1 MRTLYIDCSMGI
13 AGDMFTGA
21 LLDLFPEKE
30 EITAQLNALGIP
42 GVQYQISRTQKC
54 GIEGTH
60 MTVSIHGEVEGE
72 HFHTHDQDEQG
83 HDHDH
88 DHDHEHEH
96 GHGHYHEHDHDHSH
110 DHHHEHDHDH
120 SHDHHHDHDHSHD
133 HHHDHDHSL
142 DHHEHDHHGHTHTH
156 TGMHAIEHIVWDL
169 HLPEKVERDVLAV
182 YRIIAEAER
191 QVNGMPVTEIHFHEV
206 GTMDAVADV
215 TAVCFLLDRLGV
227 EEIVC
232 SPVHAGCGE
241 VHCAHVILPV
251 PAPAT
256 ANILKGIPIYSDGT
270 RGELTTP
277 TGAALLKHFVNR
289 FEAMPPM
296 TVDSIGYGMGTKDFG
311 KANCVRLLLGK
322 TGQQTAA
329 SGMTGEPNENSLP
342 DEVKELASDQDNLK
356 DQVTELACN
365 LDDMTAEGIGFAM
378 DCLLEAGA
386 LDVYTIAINMK
397 KNRPGTMLCV
407 LTKEEKKEEMIRL
420 LFKHTTTIGIR
431 ETMMHR
437 SILKRETE
445 TIHTPCGTVRCKK
458 VSGYGIERQK
468 LEYEDL
474 ARIAREQNLSLSD
487 VRMLVE
493 TAKAED

>member
-60 MTVSIHGEVEGE
+60 MTVSIYGEVEGE
-72 HFHTHDQDEQG
+72 HLHTHG
-83 HDHDH
+83 
-88 DHDHEHEH
+88 HDHEHHHEH
-96 GHGHYHEHDHDHSH
+96 EFGLDHDHDHSH
-110 DHHHEHDHDH
+110 DHDHG
-120 SHDHHHDHDHSHD
+120 HHHDHDHEHSHGHD
-133 HHHDHDHSL
+133 HEHDHGHSH
-142 DHHEHDHHGHTHTH
+142 DHHEHDHHGHTHSH

-182 YRIIAEAER
+182 YRIIAEAES
-191 QVNGMPVTEIHFHEV
+191 QVHGMPVTEIHFHEV

-232 SPVHAGCGE
+232 SPVHVGCGE
-241 VHCAHVILPV
+241 VHCAHGILPV

-256 ANILKGIPIYSDGT
+256 ANILKEIPIYSDGT

-277 TGAALLKHFVNR
+277 TGAALLKHFVSR
-289 FEAMPPM
+289 FEGMPPM
-296 TVDSIGYGMGTKDFG
+296 TVSSIGYGMGTKDFG
-311 KANCVRLLLGK
+311 KANCVRLLLGE
-322 TGQQTAA
+322 TGQQAA
-329 SGMTGEPNENSLP
+329 AIITTGESTSNRLQDQVTGFACNP
-342 DEVKELASDQDNLK
+342 DEQK

-431 ETMMHR
+431 EMVMHR

-445 TIHTPCGTVRCKK
+445 TIHTPCGAVRCKK
-458 VSGYGIERQK
+458 VYGYGTERQK

-487 VRMLVE
+487 IRMLVE
-493 TAKAED
+493 TAIIED

>member
-30 EITAQLNALGIP
+30 EITAQLNALGLP

-72 HFHTHDQDEQG
+72 HYHTHDQDE
-83 HDHDH
+83 HK
-88 DHDHEHEH
+88 H
-96 GHGHYHEHDHDHSH
+96 GHEHDHSHEYEHDHSH
-110 DHHHEHDHDH
+110 DHHHD
-120 SHDHHHDHDHSHD
+120 HDHDHSHD

-182 YRIIAEAER
+182 YRIIAEAES
-191 QVNGMPVTEIHFHEV
+191 QVHGMPVTDIHFHEV

-215 TAVCFLLDRLGV
+215 TAVCFLLDRLSAD
-227 EEIVC
+227 EIVC
-232 SPVHAGCGE
+232 SPVHVGCGE
-241 VHCAHVILPV
+241 VHCAHGILPV

-431 ETMMHR
+431 ETVMHR

-487 VRMLVE
+487 IRMLVE

>member
-30 EITAQLNALGIP
+30 EITAQLNALGLP

-60 MTVSIHGEVEGE
+60 MTVSIYGEVEGE
-72 HFHTHDQDEQG
+72 HLHTHG
-83 HDHDH
+83 
-88 DHDHEHEH
+88 HDHEHEF
-96 GHGHYHEHDHDHSH
+96 GLDHDHDHSH
-110 DHHHEHDHDH
+110 DHDHG
-120 SHDHHHDHDHSHD
+120 HHHDHDHSHG
-133 HHHDHDHSL
+133 HDHEHDHGHSH
-142 DHHEHDHHGHTHTH
+142 DHHEHDHHGHTHSH
-156 TGMHAIEHIVWDL
+156 AGMHAIEHIVWDL

-182 YRIIAEAER
+182 YRIIAEAES
-191 QVNGMPVTEIHFHEV
+191 QVHGMPVTEIHFHEV

-232 SPVHAGCGE
+232 SPVHVGCGE
-241 VHCAHVILPV
+241 VHCAHGILPV

-277 TGAALLKHFVNR
+277 TGAALLKHFVSR
-289 FEAMPPM
+289 FEGMPPM
-296 TVDSIGYGMGTKDFG
+296 TVSSIGYGMGTKDFG
-311 KANCVRLLLGK
+311 KANCVRLLLGE
-322 TGQQTAA
+322 TGQQAA
-329 SGMTGEPNENSLP
+329 AIITTGESTSNRLQDQVTGLACDP
-342 DEVKELASDQDNLK
+342 DDLK

-365 LDDMTAEGIGFAM
+365 LDDMTAEEIGFAM
-378 DCLLEAGA
+378 DRLLEAGA

-431 ETMMHR
+431 ETVMHR

-445 TIHTPCGTVRCKK
+445 TIHTPCGAVRCKK
-458 VSGYGIERQK
+458 VSGYGTERQK

-474 ARIAREQNLSLSD
+474 ARIAREQDLSLSD

-493 TAKAED
+493 TAIIED

>member
-30 EITAQLNALGIP
+30 EITAQLNALGLP

-72 HFHTHDQDEQG
+72 HYHTHDQDEHKHG
-83 HDHDH
+83 HEHDHS
-88 DHDHEHEH
+88 HEHE
-96 GHGHYHEHDHDHSH
+96 HDHSH
-110 DHHHEHDHDH
+110 DHHHD
-120 SHDHHHDHDHSHD
+120 HDHDHSHD

-182 YRIIAEAER
+182 YRIIAEAES
-191 QVNGMPVTEIHFHEV
+191 QVHGMPVTDIHFHEV

-215 TAVCFLLDRLGV
+215 TAVCFLLDRLSAD
-227 EEIVC
+227 EIVC
-232 SPVHAGCGE
+232 SPVHVGCGE
-241 VHCAHVILPV
+241 VHCAHGILPV

-487 VRMLVE
+487 IRMLVE

>member
-13 AGDMFTGA
+13 AGDMFAGA

-88 DHDHEHEH
+88 EHEHEH
-96 GHGHYHEHDHDHSH
+96 GHGHYHEHDHDHDH

-120 SHDHHHDHDHSHD
+120 SHDHHHDY
-133 HHHDHDHSL
+133 DHSL
-142 DHHEHDHHGHTHTH
+142 DHHGHTHTH
-156 TGMHAIEHIVWDL
+156 TGMHAIEHIVWNL

-182 YRIIAEAER
+182 YRIIAEAES
-191 QVNGMPVTEIHFHEV
+191 QVHGMPVTEIHFHEV
-206 GTMDAVADV
+206 GMMDAVADV
-215 TAVCFLLDRLGV
+215 PAVCFLLDRLGAD
-227 EEIVC
+227 EIVC
-232 SPVHAGCGE
+232 SPVHVGCGE
-241 VHCAHVILPV
+241 VHCAHGILPV

-311 KANCVRLLLGK
+311 KANCVRLLLGE
-322 TGQQTAA
+322 TGQQAA
-329 SGMTGEPNENSLP
+329 AIITTGESTSNRLQDQVTGLACNP
-342 DEVKELASDQDNLK
+342 DELK

-474 ARIAREQNLSLSD
+474 ARIAREENLSLSD

>member
-1 MRTLYIDCSMGI
+1 
-13 AGDMFTGA
+13 
-21 LLDLFPEKE
+21 
-30 EITAQLNALGIP
+30 
-42 GVQYQISRTQKC
+42 
-54 GIEGTH
+54 
-60 MTVSIHGEVEGE
+60 
-72 HFHTHDQDEQG
+72 
-83 HDHDH
+83 
-88 DHDHEHEH
+88 
-96 GHGHYHEHDHDHSH
+96 
-110 DHHHEHDHDH
+110 
-120 SHDHHHDHDHSHD
+120 
-133 HHHDHDHSL
+133 
-142 DHHEHDHHGHTHTH
+142 
-156 TGMHAIEHIVWDL
+156 MHAIEHIVWNL

-182 YRIIAEAER
+182 YRIIAEAES
-191 QVNGMPVTEIHFHEV
+191 QVHGMPVTDIHFHEA
-206 GTMDAVADV
+206 GTMDAVPDV
-215 TAVCFLLDRLGV
+215 TAVCFLLDRLGA

-232 SPVHAGCGE
+232 SPVHVGCGG
-241 VHCAHVILPV
+241 VHCADGILPV

-407 LTKEEKKEEMIRL
+407 LTKEEKKEEMIGL

-431 ETMMHR
+431 ETVMHR

-445 TIHTPCGTVRCKK
+445 TIHTPCGAVRCKK
-458 VSGYGIERQK
+458 VSGYGTERQK

>member
-72 HFHTHDQDEQG
+72 HYHTHDQDEHKHG
-83 HDHDH
+83 HEHDHS
-88 DHDHEHEH
+88 HEHEH
-96 GHGHYHEHDHDHSH
+96 DHSHEHEHDHG
-110 DHHHEHDHDH
+110 HHHEHDH
-120 SHDHHHDHDHSHD
+120 SHDHHHDHG
-133 HHHDHDHSL
+133 
-142 DHHEHDHHGHTHTH
+142 HDHHGHTHMH

-182 YRIIAEAER
+182 YRIIAEAES
-191 QVNGMPVTEIHFHEV
+191 QVHGMPVTEIHFHEV

-232 SPVHAGCGE
+232 SPVHVGCGE
-241 VHCAHVILPV
+241 VHCAHGILPV

-277 TGAALLKHFVNR
+277 TGAALLKHFVSR
-289 FEAMPPM
+289 FEGMPPM
-296 TVDSIGYGMGTKDFG
+296 TVSSIGYGMGTKDFG
-311 KANCVRLLLGK
+311 KANCVRLLLGE
-322 TGQQTAA
+322 TGQQAA
-329 SGMTGEPNENSLP
+329 AIITTGESTSNRLQDQVTGLACDP
-342 DEVKELASDQDNLK
+342 DDLK

-365 LDDMTAEGIGFAM
+365 LDDMTAEEIGFAM
-378 DCLLEAGA
+378 DRLLEAGA

-407 LTKEEKKEEMIRL
+407 LTKKEKKEEMIRL

-431 ETMMHR
+431 ETVMHR

-445 TIHTPCGTVRCKK
+445 TIHTPCGAVRCKK
-458 VSGYGIERQK
+458 VSGYGTERQK

-474 ARIAREQNLSLSD
+474 ARIAREQDLSLSD

-493 TAKAED
+493 TAIIED

>member
-1 MRTLYIDCSMGI
+1 MIRMNRGTIMIMTTITSMNMVTDIIMSMTTTTATTIIMSMTTTTAMTIITITTTTTAMTIIMITITVLIIMNMIIMVIRTRILECMRSSISYGI
-13 AGDMFTGA
+13 CICR
-21 LLDLFPEKE
+21 K
-30 EITAQLNALGIP
+30 
-42 GVQYQISRTQKC
+42 RWK
-54 GIEGTH
+54 
-60 MTVSIHGEVEGE
+60 
-72 HFHTHDQDEQG
+72 
-83 HDHDH
+83 
-88 DHDHEHEH
+88 
-96 GHGHYHEHDHDHSH
+96 
-110 DHHHEHDHDH
+110 
-120 SHDHHHDHDHSHD
+120 
-133 HHHDHDHSL
+133 
-142 DHHEHDHHGHTHTH
+142 
-156 TGMHAIEHIVWDL
+156 
-169 HLPEKVERDVLAV
+169 
-182 YRIIAEAER
+182 
-191 QVNGMPVTEIHFHEV
+191 

-215 TAVCFLLDRLGV
+215 TAVCFLLDRLSAD
-227 EEIVC
+227 EIVC
-232 SPVHAGCGE
+232 SPVHVGCGE
-241 VHCAHVILPV
+241 VHCAHGILPV

-458 VSGYGIERQK
+458 VSGYGTGRQK

>member
-30 EITAQLNALGIP
+30 EITAQLNALGLP

-72 HFHTHDQDEQG
+72 HYHTHDQDE
-83 HDHDH
+83 HK
-88 DHDHEHEH
+88 H
-96 GHGHYHEHDHDHSH
+96 GHEHDHS
-110 DHHHEHDHDH
+110 HEHEHDH
-120 SHDHHHDHDHSHD
+120 SHDHHHDHG
-133 HHHDHDHSL
+133 
-142 DHHEHDHHGHTHTH
+142 HDHHGHTHTH

-182 YRIIAEAER
+182 YRIIAEAES
-191 QVNGMPVTEIHFHEV
+191 QVHGMPVTEIHFHEV

-232 SPVHAGCGE
+232 SPVHVGCGE
-241 VHCAHVILPV
+241 VHCAHGILPV

-277 TGAALLKHFVNR
+277 TGAALLKHFVSR
-289 FEAMPPM
+289 FEGMPPM
-296 TVDSIGYGMGTKDFG
+296 TVSSIGYGMGTKDFG
-311 KANCVRLLLGK
+311 KANCVRLLLGE
-322 TGQQTAA
+322 TGQQEAA
-329 SGMTGEPNENSLP
+329 FITTGESTSNRLQDQVTGLACNP
-342 DEVKELASDQDNLK
+342 DELK

-431 ETMMHR
+431 ETVMHR

-445 TIHTPCGTVRCKK
+445 TIHTPCGAVRCKK
-458 VSGYGIERQK
+458 VSGYGTERQK

-493 TAKAED
+493 TAIIED

>member
-1 MRTLYIDCSMGI
+1 MRTLFIDCSMGS

-88 DHDHEHEH
+88 EHEHEH
-96 GHGHYHEHDHDHSH
+96 GHEHYHE
-110 DHHHEHDHDH
+110 
-120 SHDHHHDHDHSHD
+120 HDHDHSHD

-182 YRIIAEAER
+182 YRIIEAAES
-191 QVNGMPVTEIHFHEV
+191 QVHGMPVTAIHFHEV

-232 SPVHAGCGE
+232 SPVHVGCGE
-241 VHCAHVILPV
+241 VHCAHGILPV

-256 ANILKGIPIYSDGT
+256 AHILKGIPIYSDGT

-277 TGAALLKHFVNR
+277 TGAALLKHFVSR
-289 FEAMPPM
+289 FEGMPPM
-296 TVDSIGYGMGTKDFG
+296 TVSSIGYGMGTKDFG
-311 KANCVRLLLGK
+311 KANCVRLLLGE
-322 TGQQTAA
+322 TGQQEAA
-329 SGMTGEPNENSLP
+329 IITTGESTSNRLQDQVTGLACNP
-342 DEVKELASDQDNLK
+342 DELK

-407 LTKEEKKEEMIRL
+407 LTKEEKKEEMIGL

-431 ETMMHR
+431 ETVMHR

-445 TIHTPCGTVRCKK
+445 TIHTPCGAVRCKK

>member
-30 EITAQLNALGIP
+30 EITAQLNALGLP

-72 HFHTHDQDEQG
+72 HYHTHDQDE
-83 HDHDH
+83 HK
-88 DHDHEHEH
+88 H
-96 GHGHYHEHDHDHSH
+96 GHEHDHS
-110 DHHHEHDHDH
+110 HEHEHDH
-120 SHDHHHDHDHSHD
+120 SHDHHHDHG
-133 HHHDHDHSL
+133 
-142 DHHEHDHHGHTHTH
+142 HDHHGHTHTH

-182 YRIIAEAER
+182 YRIIAEAES
-191 QVNGMPVTEIHFHEV
+191 QVHGMPVTEIHFHEV

-232 SPVHAGCGE
+232 SPVHVGCGE
-241 VHCAHVILPV
+241 VHCAHGILPV

-277 TGAALLKHFVNR
+277 TGAALLKHFVSR
-289 FEAMPPM
+289 FEGMPPM
-296 TVDSIGYGMGTKDFG
+296 TVSSIGYGMGTKDFG
-311 KANCVRLLLGK
+311 KANCVRLLLGE
-322 TGQQTAA
+322 TGQQEAA
-329 SGMTGEPNENSLP
+329 FITTGESTSNRLQDQVTGLACNP
-342 DEVKELASDQDNLK
+342 DELK

-431 ETMMHR
+431 ETVMHR

-445 TIHTPCGTVRCKK
+445 TIHTPCGAVRCKK
-458 VSGYGIERQK
+458 VSGYGTGRQK

-487 VRMLVE
+487 IRMLVE
-493 TAKAED
+493 TAIIED